1 MDVPFLV
8 WALTILAI
16 VGMLIFDFVGHVRTP
31 HAPTLRESALWSA
44 VYVGIAVVF
53 GLLVLWFSGAEYAGE
68 YFAGYVT
75 EKSLSVDN
83 LFVFVLIMAA
93 FAVPREL
100 QQKVLLF
107 GITFALVLRTVFIL
121 VGAAAIENFSWVFY
135 LFGAILIYTAWVQ
148 ARSGGHNGEEDY
160 EENAVLRF
168 ARKILP
174 TTEEYHS
181 DRMTV
186 RIDGK
191 RFITPLAIALI
202 AIGTADIIFA
212 VDSIPAI
219 FGLTQETYLVFAAN
233 AFSLLGLRQLFFLI
247 DGLLDRL
254 VYLAYGLAVILG
266 FIGAKLVIHALH
278 TNELP
283 FVNGGEH
290 VTAIP
295 EISTAVSLAVIV
307 GTLLVTTLASLAKG
321 RADRRAAVDDAA
333 FDDAAVDEPRDLT
346 TRA

>member
-8 WALTILAI
+8 WALTIAAI
-16 VGMLIFDFVGHVRTP
+16 VGMLIFDFLGHVRTP
-31 HAPTLRESALWSA
+31 HAPTLRESAIWSA
-44 VYVGIAVVF
+44 VYVGIAIVF

-75 EKSLSVDN
+75 EKSLSIDN
-83 LFVFVLIMAA
+83 LFVFVLIMST

-107 GITFALVLRTVFIL
+107 GITFALALRTVFIL

-148 ARSGGHNGEEDY
+148 ARSGGHGGDEDFQ
-160 EENAVLRF
+160 ENAVLRVV
-168 ARKILP
+168 RRILP
-174 TTEEYHS
+174 TTEDYHS

-186 RIDGK
+186 RVDGK
-191 RFITPLAIALI
+191 RFITPLAVALI
-202 AIGTADIIFA
+202 AIGSADVIFA

-283 FVNGGEH
+283 FINGGEH

-295 EISTAVSLAVIV
+295 EISTAVSLGVIV
-307 GTLLVTTLASLAKG
+307 GTLVVTTVASLA
-321 RADRRAAVDDAA
+321 RRRP
-333 FDDAAVDEPRDLT
+333 EPVPAGEPAELPNRPV
-346 TRA
+346 R